1 MSLVLQSSGGGSVT
15 IAEPTTASDFT
26 QTLPAAD
33 GTVMISPQALTIPDV
48 TGTVM
53 VSGNMPAFSAYAST
67 GQTIP
72 ANGTLTK
79 VLLQTEEFDTNSNF
93 ASSTFTPTVA
103 GYYQINGCVTLLNAS
118 STRNFGVVLYKNG
131 SAFKQGTTN
140 AIFPSDYS
148 GVSVSALVYFN
159 GSTDNVELY
168 CFNNST
174 GNIGTVVSGVS
185 FCYLNGAMVR
195 AA

>member
-1 MSLVLQSSGGGSVT
+1 MSIVLVGSTSGSVT
-15 IAEPTTASDFT
+15 LQEPAVAGTSVLSLPALTGTVLTTASTFG
-26 QTLPAAD
+26 
-33 GTVMISPQALTIPDV
+33 GT
-48 TGTVM
+48 G
-53 VSGNMPAFSAYAST
+53 PAFSAHAST
-67 GQTIP
+67 GQSIP

-103 GYYQINGCVTLLNAS
+103 GYYQINGCVTLLNGT

-140 AIFPSDYS
+140 AIFVSDYS
-148 GVSVSALVYFN
+148 GVSVSTLVYFN

-174 GNIGTVVSGVS
+174 GAISTVVSGAT